1 MNEGVIRVPDDTY
14 GHHYIKDIKDRV
26 FSFDDE
32 QFPRVPPSFITLDN
46 IERSDL
52 FTQPIVIP
60 ASLNPRPTYPP
71 PGDDSELGESE
82 LGVNEDKDVVRDY
95 ECEVVF
101 DEGQDH
107 LDMVIP
113 SGLTVRRVANIHGPD
128 HTIDVID
135 VKSQDSS
142 SKMTL
147 QRWADYYEDDSP
159 KPIRNVISLEF
170 SHSTLGRLM
179 RRPKVVRDLDLQ
191 DNVWPKNEA
200 AKGTKVQFYCL
211 MSIKDSYTDFH
222 IDFGG
227 SSVYYHIVKGKKTFL
242 FIPPTTKNLA
252 KYQEWNL
259 SPEQN
264 HTFLPSWTSH
274 CYRVDLSEGDT
285 MLIPSGWIHAVWTP
299 EDSLVIGGNFLTK
312 IHYTLQLKVNEIEK
326 ATKVN
331 RKFRY
336 PFFQRVMWFTVLDY
350 LDNDPLPPSV
360 AQVFYENRE
369 FYREKDICYEF
380 DEFGTNSDPHD
391 DRFNARYY
399 GRAELDGLP
408 DLLKFIYRTV
418 LISLGHIYSP
428 SRKAVSDS
436 IPKGR
441 GEPLE
446 IAKTFAMWIAWKRGN
461 EKIPEWAHPDYVFL
475 ESDLKKEMDPAALKR
490 AEKKAL
496 SEASR
501 PAPDRQS
508 ARQRMKAEEAAR
520 AMSPPETPTIG
531 PNGKFISTPKTS
543 QLGPK
548 RIACDACRKRR
559 IRCKHKDQLFTG
571 NSQMVAVVIP
581 SPRKS
586 NGIVIEQPPST
597 QSTAQAPSKQT
608 TSVTPNGTLY
618 SDGLGD
624 TPDGKR
630 GRTKACFECRKSK
643 VSRP

>member
-1 MNEGVIRVPDDTY
+1 MIRIPDETY
-14 GHHYIKDIKDRV
+14 GHHYIKDIKEGS
-26 FSFDDE
+26 FEFDDE
-32 QFPRVPPSFITLDN
+32 IFPRVHPSLITAENL
-46 IERSDL
+46 ERSDM

-60 ASLNPRPTYPP
+60 AHMNPRPAYPP
-71 PGDDSELGESE
+71 RGNWEEPDEGDS
-82 LGVNEDKDVVRDY
+82 VANAEDDVAQQY
-95 ECEVVF
+95 ECEIVA
-101 DEGQDH
+101 DDGQDR

-113 SGLTVRRVANIHGPD
+113 NGLTVRRVANIHGPD
-128 HTIDVID
+128 HVIDVID

-147 QRWADYYEDDSP
+147 QRWADYYEDDSQ

-191 DNVWPKNEA
+191 DNVWPKDEV
-200 AKGTKVQFYCL
+200 AKGSKVQFYCL

-242 FIPPTTKNLA
+242 FIPPTTRNLA

-259 SPEQN
+259 SPDQN
-264 HTFLPSWTSH
+264 HTFLPNWTSA

-299 EDSLVIGGNFLTK
+299 EDSLVIGGNFLTRL
-312 IHYTLQLKVNEIEK
+312 HYSLQLKVNEVEK

-336 PFFQRVMWFTVLDY
+336 PAFQKVMWFAVLDY
-350 LDNDPLPPSV
+350 LEKDPLPAEV
-360 AQVFYENRE
+360 AQIFREGSVVFRE
-369 FYREKDICYEF
+369 RDLPYCF
-380 DEFGTNSDPHD
+380 DEHGDNCPPGKRHY
-391 DRFNARYY
+391 NARYY
-399 GRAELDGLP
+399 SKAELDGLP
-408 DLLKFIYRTV
+408 DLVKFIYRTV
-418 LISLGHIYSP
+418 LISLGAIYSP
-428 SRKAVSDS
+428 ARKAVTDS

-446 IAKTFAMWIAWKRGN
+446 IAKTFAMWASWKRGN
-461 EKIPEWAHPDYVFL
+461 ECMPEWAHPNYIIVEDA
-475 ESDLKKEMDPAALKR
+475 KKEIGPAAQRK

-496 SEASR
+496 ADAAR
-501 PAPDRQS
+501 PTPDRQS

-520 AMSPPETPTIG
+520 AMSPPATPSEG
-531 PNGKFISTPKTS
+531 QNGKYISTPKTS

-571 NSQMVAVVIP
+571 SSQMVAVVIP
-581 SPRKS
+581 SPKRI
-586 NGIVIEQPPST
+586 NGVSPEQLPST
-597 QSTAQAPSKQT
+597 QQTVQAPSKSDA
-608 TSVTPNGTLY
+608 SVTPNGTLY
-618 SDGLGD
+618 ADGLGD

-630 GRTKACFECRKSK
+630 GRTKACLECRKSK
-643 VSRP
+643 VSGLE